1 MHRTRMM
8 TATLCLLTLAVAGC
22 GTSSPAR
29 YYSLVP
35 ATSGVAGSLPAGVAV
50 SIGPIRI
57 ADYLRRSQIVTRGGG
72 VRTNLAEFDLWFEP
86 LEKSFQRT
94 VADNVAALLDS
105 KRVFE
110 FPAQSQLQT
119 GYQVP
124 LQVTRFDTDDDGE
137 AVLEVQWMVQDL
149 DNQPVVEGRRSR
161 YMANVPAPTDYDA
174 IVTTLSGLVGDFSRD
189 VANTLAKLP

>member
-1 MHRTRMM
+1 MRRTRMM

-35 ATSGVAGSLPAGVAV
+35 TTSGVAGSLAAGVAV

-57 ADYLRRSQIVTRGGG
+57 ADYLRRSQIVTRGDG
-72 VRTNLAEFDLWFEP
+72 VRTNLAEFDLWYEP

-94 VADNVAALLDS
+94 VADDVAVLLDS
-105 KRVFE
+105 DRVFE
-110 FPAQSQLQT
+110 FPAQSKLQT

-124 LQVTRFDTDDDGE
+124 LQVTRFDTDAGGD

-149 DNQPVVEGRRSR
+149 NNQPVVAARRSR
-161 YMANVPAPTDYDA
+161 YAANVPAPGDYDA
-174 IVTTLSGLVGDFSRD
+174 IVTALSGLVGDFSRD
-189 VANTLAKLP
+189 VATALAELP